1 MFVKVS
7 PMHYNKNIDEVLRM
21 NLQLLTKSNLH
32 THTRFADGKHT
43 AEEVV
48 LSAIDNGMDVLGFS
62 EHSFH
67 PDPAVFGMESLA
79 CQEEYRREIER
90 LKEAYADRI
99 KILCGIEQ
107 DSFSGIPTAVYD
119 YVIGSVHYLRLNGE
133 FCSIDLSPEEV
144 IDAIK
149 KHCGGDPIAYAKAY
163 FEAVARVEE
172 DTQCDIVG
180 HFDLLTKF
188 DERASIFDTSDP
200 CYIKA
205 GLEALDALLKKDI
218 IFEVNTGA
226 MARGYRTTPYPA
238 PIFLRRIAEKRGNI
252 VLSSDAHNKDCL
264 TYGFD
269 KALQI
274 LKASGIG
281 SVLTMTKDGWK
292 NIAI

>member
-1 MFVKVS
+1 
-7 PMHYNKNIDEVLRM
+7 M
-21 NLQLLTKSNLH
+21 NPKLFTKSNLH

-48 LSAIDNGMDVLGFS
+48 LSAIDSGMEVLGFS

-67 PDPAVFGMESLA
+67 PHPDIYGMESIQLQ
-79 CQEEYRREIER
+79 QEYCKEIER
-90 LKEAYADRI
+90 LKAVYADRI

-107 DSFSGIPTAVYD
+107 DSLSGVPVEVYD
-119 YVIGSVHYLRLNGE
+119 YVIGSVHNLGFDGE
-133 FCSIDLSPEEV
+133 FTAIDLAIQDV
-144 IDAIK
+144 KDAIVK
-149 KHCGGDPIAYAKAY
+149 YCGSDPMVYAKAY

-188 DERASIFDTSDP
+188 NERAAIFDTTDP
-200 CYIKA
+200 RYIKA
-205 GLEALDALLKKDI
+205 GLEALDALLEKDV
-218 IFEVNTGA
+218 IFEINTGA
-226 MARGYRTTPYPA
+226 MSRGYRTTPYPA
-238 PIFLRRIAEKRGNI
+238 PVFLHRIAEKRGN
-252 VLSSDAHNKDCL
+252 VTLSSDAHRKENL

-269 KALQI
+269 VALQV

-292 NIAI
+292 SIAI

>member
-1 MFVKVS
+1 
-7 PMHYNKNIDEVLRM
+7 M

-32 THTRFADGKHT
+32 THTTFADGKHT

-48 LSAIDNGMDVLGFS
+48 LSAIDAGMEVLGFS

-67 PDPAVFGMESLA
+67 ANPAIFGMQSPELQ
-79 CQEEYRREIER
+79 QEYCKEIDR
-90 LKEAYADRI
+90 LKSVYADRI
-99 KILCGIEQ
+99 KILRGIEQ
-107 DSFSGIPTAVYD
+107 DSFSGVPTDVYD
-119 YVIGSVHYLRLNGE
+119 YVIGSVHYVYLGGE
-133 FCSIDLSPEEV
+133 FCCVDLSAKTTL
-144 IDAIK
+144 DAIK
-149 KHCGGDPIAYAKAY
+149 THCGGDPMVYAKAY
-163 FEAVARVEE
+163 FEAVANVEK

-188 DERASIFDTSDP
+188 NEQTAIFDTSDP

-205 GLEALDALLKKDI
+205 GLEALDALLEKDV

-226 MARGYRTTPYPA
+226 MSRKYRTTPYPA
-238 PIFLRRIAEKRGNI
+238 PIFLHRIAEKRGNV
-252 VLSSDAHNKDCL
+252 VLTADTHHKDNL

-274 LKASGIG
+274 IKASGIG
-281 SVLTMTKDGWK
+281 SVLTMTKEGWK

>member
-1 MFVKVS
+1 
-7 PMHYNKNIDEVLRM
+7 M

-48 LSAIDNGMDVLGFS
+48 LSAIDAGMEVLGFS

-67 PDPAVFGMESLA
+67 SHPTVFGMPSPEQ
-79 CQEEYRREIER
+79 QEAYRREIER
-90 LKEAYADRI
+90 LKSVYDARI

-107 DSFSGIPTAVYD
+107 DSFSGIPAEVYD
-119 YVIGSVHYLRLNGE
+119 YVIGSVHYLYLNGE
-133 FCSIDLSPEEV
+133 FCPVDLSAQDTV
-144 IDAIK
+144 NAIK
-149 KHCGGDPIAYAKAY
+149 KHCGGDPIAYARAY
-163 FEAVARVEE
+163 FEAVARVEA

-200 CYIKA
+200 RYIKA
-205 GLEALDALLKKDI
+205 GLEALDALLEKDI
-218 IFEVNTGA
+218 ILEVNTGA

-238 PIFLRRIAEKRGNI
+238 PIFLRRIAEKRGNV
-252 VLSSDAHNKDCL
+252 VLSSDAHNKNYL
-264 TYGFD
+264 TYSFD

>member
-1 MFVKVS
+1 
-7 PMHYNKNIDEVLRM
+7 M

-32 THTRFADGKHT
+32 THTSFADGKHT
-43 AEEVV
+43 AEEIV
-48 LSAIDNGMDVLGFS
+48 LSAIDAGIEVLGFS

-67 PDPAVFGMESLA
+67 PNSAVFGMKSLEVE
-79 CQEEYRREIER
+79 EEYRKEIER
-90 LKEAYADRI
+90 LKAVYADRI

-107 DSFSGIPTAVYD
+107 DSQSGVPTKIYD
-119 YVIGSVHYLRLNGE
+119 YVIGSVHYLCLGGE
-133 FCSIDLSPEEV
+133 LCSVDLSAQATKN
-144 IDAIK
+144 AIE
-149 KHCGGDPIAYAKAY
+149 KHCGGDPIIYAKAY
-163 FEAVARVEE
+163 FEAVAGVEE

-188 DERASIFDTSDP
+188 DERAAIFDTSDP
-200 CYIKA
+200 RYIKA
-205 GLEALDALLKKDI
+205 GLEALDALLEKDI

-238 PIFLRRIAEKRGNI
+238 PIFLHRIAEKRGNV
-252 VLSSDAHNKDCL
+252 VLSSDAHNKDHL
-264 TYGFD
+264 IYGFD

-274 LKASGIG
+274 IKASGIG

>member
-1 MFVKVS
+1 
-7 PMHYNKNIDEVLRM
+7 M

-32 THTRFADGKHT
+32 THTTFADGKHT

-48 LSAIDNGMDVLGFS
+48 LSAIDAGMEVLGFS

-67 PDPAVFGMESLA
+67 ANPAIFGMQSPELQ
-79 CQEEYRREIER
+79 QEYCKEIER
-90 LKEAYADRI
+90 LKSVYADRI
-99 KILCGIEQ
+99 KILRGIEQ
-107 DSFSGIPTAVYD
+107 DSFSGVPTDVYD
-119 YVIGSVHYLRLNGE
+119 YVIGSVHYVYLGGE
-133 FCSIDLSPEEV
+133 FCCVDLSAQTTL
-144 IDAIK
+144 DAIK
-149 KHCGGDPIAYAKAY
+149 THCSGDPMVYAKAY
-163 FEAVARVEE
+163 FEAVANVEK

-188 DERASIFDTSDP
+188 NEQTAIFDTSDP

-205 GLEALDALLKKDI
+205 GLEALDALLEKDV

-226 MARGYRTTPYPA
+226 MSRKYRTTPYPA
-238 PIFLRRIAEKRGNI
+238 PIFLHRIAEKRGNV
-252 VLSSDAHNKDCL
+252 VLTADTHHKDNL

-274 LKASGIG
+274 IKASGIG
-281 SVLTMTKDGWK
+281 SVLTMTKEGWK

>member
-1 MFVKVS
+1 
-7 PMHYNKNIDEVLRM
+7 M
-21 NLQLLTKSNLH
+21 NPKLFTKSNLH

-48 LSAIDNGMDVLGFS
+48 LSAIDSGMEVLGFS

-67 PDPAVFGMESLA
+67 PHPDIYGMESIRV
-79 CQEEYRREIER
+79 QQEYRREIER
-90 LKEAYADRI
+90 LKAVYADRI

-107 DSFSGIPTAVYD
+107 DSFSGTPIEVYD
-119 YVIGSVHYLRLNGE
+119 YVIGSVHNLAFGGE
-133 FCSIDLSPEEV
+133 FTAIDLAIQDV
-144 IDAIK
+144 KDAIVK
-149 KHCGGDPIAYAKAY
+149 YCGSDPMVYAKAY

-188 DERASIFDTSDP
+188 NERAAIFDTTDP
-200 CYIKA
+200 RYIKA
-205 GLEALDALLKKDI
+205 GLEALDALLEKDV
-218 IFEVNTGA
+218 IFEINTGA
-226 MARGYRTTPYPA
+226 MSRGYRTTPYPA
-238 PIFLRRIAEKRGNI
+238 PVFLHRIAEKRGN
-252 VLSSDAHNKDCL
+252 VTLSSDAHRKENL

-269 KALQI
+269 VALQV

-292 NIAI
+292 SIAI

>member
-1 MFVKVS
+1 
-7 PMHYNKNIDEVLRM
+7 M

-32 THTRFADGKHT
+32 THTNFADGKHT

-48 LSAIDNGMDVLGFS
+48 LSAIDAGMEVLGFS

-67 PDPAVFGMESLA
+67 PHPTVFGMKSPERQQQY
-79 CQEEYRREIER
+79 CKEIER
-90 LKEAYADRI
+90 LKKVYADRI

-107 DSFSGIPTAVYD
+107 DSFSGVPTDMYD
-119 YVIGSVHYLRLNGE
+119 YVIGSVHYLKFGGE
-133 FCSIDLSPEEV
+133 FCSVDLSAQDTL
-144 IDAIK
+144 DAIN

-188 DERASIFDTSDP
+188 DERAAIFDTSDP
-200 CYIKA
+200 RYIKA
-205 GLEALDALLKKDI
+205 GLEALDALLEKDI

-238 PIFLRRIAEKRGNI
+238 PIFLRRIAEKRGNV
-252 VLSSDAHNKDCL
+252 VLSSDAHNKDHL
-264 TYGFD
+264 VYGFD
-269 KALQI
+269 KAMQI
-274 LKASGIG
+274 IKASGIG
-281 SVLTMTKDGWK
+281 SILTMTKDGWK